1 MYLIIMDKPGS
12 KSSRTFYRK
21 IDGLIAQGVLQRV
34 QRSNYAT
41 SDPRVAREVSKLAK
55 RYGCKVEVFRAEV
68 ANMCHEG

>member
-21 IDGLIAQGVLQRV
+21 IDGLITQGVLRRV
-34 QRSNYAT
+34 QRSNYTT
-41 SDPRVAREVSKLAK
+41 SDSKVALEVNKLAK

-68 ANMCHEG
+68 ANMCHQR